1 VGYLTLPNS
10 LKDKDM
16 SKTKS
21 WIMNMEE
28 HVWDAIEEGWSSL
41 EDVQSYVADHMSP
54 VDKDYVKSVYNE
66 LIESEHSPRLLL

>member
-1 VGYLTLPNS
+1 
-10 LKDKDM
+10 
-16 SKTKS
+16 
-21 WIMNMEE
+21 MNMEE

-54 VDKDYVKSVYNE
+54 VDKDYVKSGYNE